1 MKKQNSNLFLFI
13 TTLFVTCL
21 LIANIASFKLIQLG
35 PIVITSGVLLFPITY
50 IVNDLVAEVYGFE
63 KARKVIWLGFLMN
76 LLLVGYFQLAIIL
89 PYPAFFDGQAA
100 FASVLGNTWRA
111 LLASLSAYLTG
122 SFLNATVM
130 SKMKKKTQGKGFFQ
144 RAVLSTLIGEFVDS
158 LLFVLILFVFTYD
171 IKTILIMVLTQTL
184 VKTVYEIIIF
194 PVTNRVVKKVK
205 EFEQLDVIDTN
216 ISYNPFRR

>member
-35 PIVITSGVLLFPITY
+35 PIVITSGVLLFPVTY

-76 LLLVGYFQLAIIL
+76 LLLVGYFQLAIHL

-111 LLASLSAYLTG
+111 LLASFTAYLTG

-158 LLFVLILFVFTYD
+158 LLFVFIMFVFTYD

>member
-13 TTLFVTCL
+13 TTLFITCL

-76 LLLVGYFQLAIIL
+76 LLLVGYFQLAINL
-89 PYPAFFDGQAA
+89 PYPAFFEGQAA

-130 SKMKKKTQGKGFFQ
+130 SKMKKKTQGKGLFQ
-144 RAVLSTLIGEFVDS
+144 RAVLSTLIGEFADS